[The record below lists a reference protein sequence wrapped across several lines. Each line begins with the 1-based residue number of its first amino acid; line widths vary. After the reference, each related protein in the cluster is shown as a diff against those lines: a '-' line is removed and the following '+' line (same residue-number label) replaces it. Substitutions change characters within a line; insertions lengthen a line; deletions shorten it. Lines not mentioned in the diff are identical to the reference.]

1 MLPLPLRTQAAA
13 RLAIV
18 AADISRR
25 SGRGGGSVIGG
36 RLALGVDGNAL
47 RRLAQGRTVV
57 LVSGTNGK
65 TTTTRMI
72 AAALGQQGTVATN
85 TLGANMP
92 AGLVTALAAAPA
104 AQTAVLEVDERYLP
118 TVLDEVQPVVVTLL
132 NLSRDQLDRVGEV
145 AMVSGS
151 WRRAVA
157 AYAGTV
163 VANADDP
170 LVAAAAR
177 AAARVVWVS
186 AGQVWRG
193 DAELCL
199 ACGSGLQREGDDWWC
214 SCGVR
219 RPATEWQLDGHHL
232 VAAGGQRHPLQLAL
246 PGRANRANA
255 AMAAAV
261 AAQLG
266 VPPEVALESMGEITS
281 VAGRYTT
288 LEVEGRHVRLLL
300 AKNPAG
306 WLETCAVLAP
316 PPTPVVLGL
325 NAQAADG
332 RDPSWLYDLPVDAL
346 RGRQVVVCGERRLDL
361 AVRLHYGGVTA
372 EVAPTGRS
380 ALLGVPVGPVDII
393 ANYTAFNALRGELAR
408 AA

>member
-104 AQTAVLEVDERYLP
+104 ARTAVLEVDERYLP

-151 WRRAVA
+151 WRRAVT

-177 AAARVVWVS
+177 AAPRVVWVS
-186 AGQVWRG
+186 AGQVWRR

-199 ACGSGLQREGDDWWC
+199 ACGSGLHREGDDWWC

-219 RPATEWQLDGHHL
+219 RPATDWQLDGHDL

-380 ALLGVPVGPVDII
+380 ALLAVPVGPVDII

>member
-1 MLPLPLRTQAAA
+1 MSPLPLRTQAAA
-13 RLAIV
+13 RLALV
-18 AADISRR
+18 AADLSRR

-72 AAALGQQGTVATN
+72 AAALGQQGTMATN

-104 AQTAVLEVDERYLP
+104 AGTAVLEVDERYLP

-177 AAARVVWVS
+177 AARRVVWVS

-199 ACGSGLQREGDDWWC
+199 ACGAGLQREGDDWWC

-219 RPATEWQLDGHHL
+219 RPATDWQLDGHDL

-288 LEVEGRHVRLLL
+288 LDVAGRHVRLLL

-346 RGRQVVVCGERRLDL
+346 RGRRVVVCGERRLDL

-380 ALLGVPVGPVDII
+380 ALLAVPVGPVDVI